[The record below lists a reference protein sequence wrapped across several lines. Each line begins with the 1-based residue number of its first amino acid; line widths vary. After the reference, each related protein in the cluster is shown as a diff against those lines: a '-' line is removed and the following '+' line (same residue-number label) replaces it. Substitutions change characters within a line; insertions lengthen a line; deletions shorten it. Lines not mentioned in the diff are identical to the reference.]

1 MIDLR
6 IKWGL
11 KSMVMAVC
19 QVVSFSAYGQTD
31 ETIDARLGPGV
42 NRFQF
47 LLGITKIENKLTGH
61 YWPKQNN

>member
-1 MIDLR
+1 
-6 IKWGL
+6 
-11 KSMVMAVC
+11 MVMAVC
-19 QVVSFSAYGQTD
+19 QVVSFSAYGQKTD